1 MVQGHLFKYDSEIDA
16 NLLVAKD
23 CFMCVDRMI
32 GEGSKKC
39 FQYILNV
46 TDPQQTISYTRIEVK
61 KDFELNYSFS
71 EVEQMLMW
79 IGMTKE
85 DSTEVP
91 AWSFMIKMKEEV
103 PRLKGVLTK
112 VLYESNMQESIEKAQ
127 ERDDHE
133 WLEAQ
138 VVGDRD

>member
-1 MVQGHLFKYDSEIDA
+1 MIQGHLFKYDSEKDA

-23 CFMCVDRMI
+23 CFMCVDRMT
-32 GEGSKKC
+32 GSNR

-61 KDFELNYSFS
+61 KEFELNYSFS
-71 EVEQMLMW
+71 EVDQMLMW

-85 DSTEVP
+85 DSTEIP
-91 AWSFMIKMKEEV
+91 AWSFMIKMQEEV
-103 PRLKGVLTK
+103 PRLKGILTK

-127 ERDDHE
+127 ERDDHD
-133 WLEAQ
+133 WLEA
-138 VVGDRD
+138 